1 MINSSLNLINLV
13 IYAYCG
19 RSAIRLFFSQK
30 QMLVFIAICG
40 QCKVQVCTLIPEY
53 YLPRV

>member
-1 MINSSLNLINLV
+1 MYMPIV
-13 IYAYCG
+13 GVAQFGY
-19 RSAIRLFFSQK
+19 FFSQK